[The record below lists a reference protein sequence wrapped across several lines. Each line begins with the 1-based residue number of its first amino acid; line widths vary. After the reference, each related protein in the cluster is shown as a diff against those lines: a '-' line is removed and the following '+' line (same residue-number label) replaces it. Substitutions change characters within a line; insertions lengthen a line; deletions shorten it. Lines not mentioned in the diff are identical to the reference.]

1 MTTAT
6 EPIINILGDRVA
18 LGPMRRELMDDYL
31 RWNNDFAVLRT
42 TTVPGPL
49 TREALVAR
57 FERTSTADNIIAF
70 TIYAR
75 FDPAHEQSGGAGTGG
90 VWSPIGTTALVSV
103 NWRDRTAEYAII
115 IGEASA
121 RGRGYGTEVTRLMLD
136 YAFTA
141 LGLRSLMLCVTAY
154 NLAGAAAYHKAGF
167 REFGRRREEVWMG
180 GRFWDTVYMDCLAS
194 EFVSPVLGE
203 IFAPDPP
210 RSARA
215 GVAKLEGPTPTRYPY
230 NARLRSSSERW
241 CRGRRASPSP
251 RAMVERPTN
260 SDAGIRIGFAV

>member
-1 MTTAT
+1 MAT
-6 EPIINILGDRVA
+6 EPIINIHGEGVA
-18 LGPMRRELMDDYL
+18 LGPMRRELIDDYL

-42 TTVPGPL
+42 TAVPGPL
-49 TREALVAR
+49 TREAQVAR
-57 FERTSTADNIIAF
+57 FERTSAADNIFAF

-75 FDPAHEQSGGAGTGG
+75 ADPTHEPSGVA
-90 VWSPIGTTALVSV
+90 WSPIGTTALLSV

-141 LGLRSLMLCVTAY
+141 LGLRSLILRVTAY
-154 NLAGAAAYHKAGF
+154 NLAGVAAYRKAGF

-194 EFVSPVLGE
+194 EFVSPVLGAV
-203 IFAPDPP
+203 FAPDTP
-210 RSARA
+210 R
-215 GVAKLEGPTPTRYPY
+215 
-230 NARLRSSSERW
+230 
-241 CRGRRASPSP
+241 
-251 RAMVERPTN
+251 
-260 SDAGIRIGFAV
+260 